1 MIDKAHDQTDELLK
15 KIEKRIKSE
24 YKKANKDIEDKLNK
38 YLEAFEKKDKEKR
51 LLFQKGEITKK
62 AYDDWRTQQIMV
74 GDRWKAMLDVLSEDY
89 LNADKLARSI
99 VNGYMPEVYALNH
112 NYGTY
117 QIEQGTSL
125 NTSYTLY
132 NAQSVERLIKDNPNL
147 LPKSDSIEEL
157 IRDNKV
163 KRWNAQKI
171 NSAVLQGLL
180 QGEAIPKIAKR
191 LRNVTDMD
199 YRASIRNART
209 MVTSTENRGRLDA
222 YKRAE
227 SMGIETYKQWLAI
240 HDNRTRHEHRLL
252 DRQIQPLD
260 SPFVVDGEEIM
271 HPGDEE
277 APARLVYNCRCAIK
291 SVFPKKDGSY
301 LGASYTSDVVYD
313 KKLGTISYDEW
324 KNGRKIKTNDK
335 KPKIQVDEKA
345 YKALKFDVEDYK
357 VEYIEPKE
365 LKSLLSEQEIITK
378 LGGGDMTS
386 GSCTSLTFAYAG
398 NKCGLDVTD
407 FRGGGSQEVFSDKQN
422 AKRMHQMAGAKI
434 ETHSVKKEAKE
445 VSEIIKN
452 IEPNKEFILNT
463 GKHSAII
470 KKENET
476 LQYLELQ
483 SATNNGWK
491 PFEDKEKN
499 ITVEKTLINR
509 FGCRKNV
516 DKLKGS
522 SRIFEK
528 EVVLVEV
535 DSYNPTDEFKEML
548 GYINTPTDKQK
559 KGVKGGIR

>member
-1 MIDKAHDQTDELLK
+1 MVDKAHDQTDELLK

-24 YKKANKDIEDKLNK
+24 YKKANKEIEDKLNK

-112 NYGTY
+112 NYGAY
-117 QIEQGTSL
+117 QVEQGTSL

-157 IRDNKV
+157 IRDKKV

-209 MVTSTENRGRLDA
+209 MVTSTENRGRLDS

-227 SMGIETYKQWLAI
+227 NMGIETYKQWLAI

-252 DRQIQPLD
+252 DRQIQPVD

-271 HPGDEE
+271 YPADEK
-277 APARLVYNCRCAIK
+277 APARLVYNCRCAMK
-291 SVFPKKDGSY
+291 SVFPKKDGGY
-301 LGASYTSDVVYD
+301 LGASYTPDVVYD

-324 KNGRKIKTNDK
+324 
-335 KPKIQVDEKA
+335 
-345 YKALKFDVEDYK
+345 L
-357 VEYIEPKE
+357 
-365 LKSLLSEQEIITK
+365 
-378 LGGGDMTS
+378 
-386 GSCTSLTFAYAG
+386 
-398 NKCGLDVTD
+398 
-407 FRGGGSQEVFSDKQN
+407 
-422 AKRMHQMAGAKI
+422 
-434 ETHSVKKEAKE
+434 
-445 VSEIIKN
+445 
-452 IEPNKEFILNT
+452 
-463 GKHSAII
+463 
-470 KKENET
+470 
-476 LQYLELQ
+476 
-483 SATNNGWK
+483 
-491 PFEDKEKN
+491 KEK
-499 ITVEKTLINR
+499 R
-509 FGCRKNV
+509 RK
-516 DKLKGS
+516 
-522 SRIFEK
+522 
-528 EVVLVEV
+528 
-535 DSYNPTDEFKEML
+535 
-548 GYINTPTDKQK
+548 
-559 KGVKGGIR
+559 